1 LRNGQYA
8 LQYFLAND
16 ERMHHYQRRRTSIT
30 GVMVELR
37 KIIETGRLVE
47 VIMRRLVLLFDSL
60 LLGSKLGI
68 EILLKATNSQRRS
81 ETSQPHEA
89 TSTVE
94 IRE

>member
-1 LRNGQYA
+1 MRLGVSS
-8 LQYFLAND
+8 FGAND

-81 ETSQPHEA
+81 ETSQTHEA

>member
-1 LRNGQYA
+1 MAFIFGD
-8 LQYFLAND
+8 ND

-81 ETSQPHEA
+81 ETSQTHEA

>member
-1 LRNGQYA
+1 
-8 LQYFLAND
+8 
-16 ERMHHYQRRRTSIT
+16 MHHYQRRRTSIT

-81 ETSQPHEA
+81 ETSQTHEA